1 MSRLENH
8 VMLRDAATDVFN
20 LQYALLEKYGLA
32 AIEGFFFSWNTDFLG
47 HCSCEGQIHSSV
59 FAQHLKEESRGFC
72 SVISN
77 NSTRPRKGKQTNKKK
92 RLISQTSDSSSRTES
107 CRSTLK

>member
-32 AIEGFFFSWNTDFLG
+32 AIEGVFFVEKRFSW
-47 HCSCEGQIHSSV
+47 
-59 FAQHLKEESRGFC
+59 
-72 SVISN
+72 
-77 NSTRPRKGKQTNKKK
+77 
-92 RLISQTSDSSSRTES
+92 
-107 CRSTLK
+107 

>member
-32 AIEGFFFSWNTDFLG
+32 TIEGVFFSWKTDFLG
-47 HCSCEGQIHSSV
+47 YCSHEGQIHSSGSSSV
-59 FAQHLKEESRGFC
+59 FAQHLKEESRG
-72 SVISN
+72 
-77 NSTRPRKGKQTNKKK
+77 
-92 RLISQTSDSSSRTES
+92 LI
-107 CRSTLK
+107 LLGNF